1 MSAEVPTASG
11 DDVLQGDVPSEV
23 DDVESGDLQ
32 HDGDDVLS
40 DGVDVT
46 LDGADHELSES
57 LSGGGT
63 GLLDL
68 GGQDVDTGVHRVG
81 GSHDVGQVQLLGLEE
96 LTDLLDTGGE
106 SLFSSMACWAAA
118 LAPFTSYFSTACFAF
133 AFTSSCD
140 IVYHRVILRLDS
152 LLVVVPVVGLLD
164 DCVDEVTVLDRVGL
178 VVGQDVDYALVGD
191 INVGLGTLAYPL
203 VGCWRFRPP

>member
-1 MSAEVPTASG
+1 MSFRAMSLPRLSG

-106 SLFSSMACWAAA
+106 SLVDDGHQVQF
-118 LAPFTSYFSTACFAF
+118 
-133 AFTSSCD
+133 
-140 IVYHRVILRLDS
+140 
-152 LLVVVPVVGLLD
+152 LVDGLLG
-164 DCVDEVTVLDRVGL
+164 R
-178 VVGQDVDYALVGD
+178 
-191 INVGLGTLAYPL
+191 GLGAFHIVFQHCLF
-203 VGCWRFRPP
+203 RFRVYIFL